1 MNGEFENLEKRIK
14 RLERQNR
21 LLGWSCFLLI
31 VLGLVTAAGGQTAKD
46 TVIRAQKIELHDD
59 AGRLRADLSMVNGA
73 STLRFF
79 DGEGIVQSLVSGDQ
93 LSIYEKEGDIL
104 ASFTKEGLEFG
115 DGHQKTY
122 VRISAREEDR
132 LGKVQLNDYRT
143 KTYAVLT
150 AKDLAKL
157 HQLDAN
163 SPKQPG
169 AGTR

>member
-1 MNGEFENLEKRIK
+1 MKSEFENLENRIG
-14 RLERQNR
+14 RLEHHNR

-31 VLGLVTAAGGQTAKD
+31 VLGLVAAARGQGAKD
-46 TVIRAQKIELHDD
+46 PVIRAQKIQLHDD
-59 AGRLRADLSMVNGA
+59 AGRLRADISVLNGA
-73 STLRFF
+73 STLRFY
-79 DGEGIVQSLVSGDQ
+79 DADGIVQSVVSGDQ
-93 LSIYEKEGDIL
+93 LSLYEKEGDIL

-122 VRISAREEDR
+122 ARLSAREEDR
-132 LGKVQLNDYRT
+132 LGKLQLNDYRT

-163 SPKQPG
+163 SPK
-169 AGTR
+169 